1 MSDIELIENIKEIG
15 FLLLKNGAEIY
26 RVEESIKKMC
36 RGMGFT
42 NVEVFVIPTFF
53 SISVS
58 LSDGSPYTTTK
69 RSRKTKAHLDNLYTL
84 NKLVRKISNNEI
96 DREEIPDH
104 INSLQNHQYHQ
115 PLILLGYI
123 ISAASFSVF
132 FEGGVRE
139 MIAGA
144 IVGLILYIAT
154 YLQELVNVNS
164 IAKTTFS
171 SMILS
176 AVTII
181 FYKMNFIDNPQ
192 SVITGT
198 LMILV
203 PGIAITNSLR
213 DIIGGDFVSG
223 VSRLGEAIFIAAS
236 IAVGVGV
243 MMMILGGV

>member
-1 MSDIELIENIKEIG
+1 MNDIELIETIKEIG

-36 RGMGFT
+36 KGMGFN

-53 SISVS
+53 SISVT
-58 LSDGSPYTTTK
+58 LHDGTPYTTTK
-69 RSRKTKAHLDNLYTL
+69 RSRKTKVHLDHLYTL
-84 NKLVRKISNNEI
+84 NDLVRKISNQEI
-96 DREEIPDH
+96 DREDIRQY
-104 INSLQNHQYHQ
+104 INKLENHKYHQ

-132 FEGGVRE
+132 FKGGLKE

-144 IVGLILYIAT
+144 IIGLILYIAT
-154 YLQELVNVNS
+154 YMQELVNVNS

-171 SMILS
+171 SMLLATMAIL
-176 AVTII
+176 
-181 FYKMNFIDNPQ
+181 FQRYGLIDNSQ
-192 SVITGT
+192 AVITGT

-213 DIIGGDFVSG
+213 DIIGGDYVSG

-236 IAVGVGV
+236 IAVGVGI
-243 MMMILGGV
+243 MMIVLGGM